1 MAGAH
6 SRNDWM
12 VWLTFAIG
20 LLLSVSPLPQFME
33 ILRPLW
39 LALLLAFWVLAL
51 PQKIGMVPLGAWGS
65 QKTCCTA
72 RCWGRTR

>member
-1 MAGAH
+1 MVGITA
-6 SRNDWM
+6 SRNGWI

-39 LALLLAFWVLAL
+39 LALLLAFCRSRLRSLVPSL
-51 PQKIGMVPLGAWGS
+51 PAM
-65 QKTCCTA
+65 
-72 RCWGRTR
+72 